1 MSGRRT
7 LVSIIESPAHP
18 NLSALYRRLDL
29 DEVKPR
35 SVRDAIKGLKKNPP
49 DYVVADFLYGYGNN
63 YAGVNLCN
71 LDVFLASLQKYA
83 PHARVLVLVS
93 RDEEPYARQLAELFP
108 VHAILVYPVTEAQI
122 EAALR

>member
-108 VHAILVYPVTEAQI
+108 VHAILVYPVTEAQV